1 MTEKQKTER
10 RDYVDNA
17 IYKLMVSLNPTT
29 EKVTWDTGTI
39 NDVKWV
45 ILDYFV
51 EDLKICTQEQFYP

>member
-1 MTEKQKTER
+1 MTETQKTER
-10 RDYVDNA
+10 MDFVDNA

-39 NDVKWV
+39 NDVKWA

-51 EDLKICTQEQFYP
+51 VDLEICTQEQFYP